1 MKILTTQSHLML
13 AKLLDTA
20 SLLKATLKYKKI
32 TVSAQRTTMKE
43 SKIDLLFINKNHQQ
57 IQVWITIG
65 KRKGIVKMRKGNL
78 MRDIL
83 NTAGK
88 CQ

>member
-1 MKILTTQSHLML
+1 ML